1 MLDEIERLLCAA
13 AGGPSDPAT
22 PASARPRLGGIS
34 LAIASARP
42 STDRRRTRGVE
53 APGKGRLGHGLRGHE
68 KNATSEGEGGRG
80 KAWCSPGRQQHATHE
95 PLISR
100 AMREEVPLAGLSS
113 SSCSSIHP
121 LLLHLGCGRRR
132 STCIID
138 DA

>member
-68 KNATSEGEGGRG
+68 KNATSEGEGGRAG
-80 KAWCSPGRQQHATHE
+80 KGLVLTRETAARD
-95 PLISR
+95 SR
-100 AMREEVPLAGLSS
+100 AAHQSG
-113 SSCSSIHP
+113 
-121 LLLHLGCGRRR
+121 
-132 STCIID
+132 